1 MQVVTLG
8 PAGTF
13 SEIAAQA
20 FCQASPAVA
29 AGAYPLSFE
38 PSLQRTLSRAQQDPN
53 VIAVVPI
60 ENIAEGFVSPVV
72 DALLRHP
79 LNIVAEFRVPVRF
92 SYVSHQPRPRKIY
105 AQFVAQGQCSE
116 FINSRQQQS
125 EHDPVIVTTGSNIE
139 AFDLCLDDPESA
151 AIVPTHSIQTQS
163 KQLPALVT
171 HHIADY
177 PHNETRF
184 IAVTQQALTTEAA
197 KPAYKTSLLLI
208 DDADHPGLLADHLQ
222 VLAQHQINLT
232 SIVSRPTGTQFGNY
246 HFFLDAD
253 GHQQD
258 PALAAAIKVLQ
269 AQSRLVVLGSYPS
282 AKQVLP
288 FSD

>member
-13 SEIAAQA
+13 SEIAARA
-20 FCQASPAVA
+20 FCHGYSASAQLHPE
-29 AGAYPLSFE
+29 LTFE
-38 PSLQRTLSRAQQDPN
+38 ASLQRTLSRAQQDAN
-53 VIAVVPI
+53 IIAVVPI

-79 LNIVAEFRVPVRF
+79 LNIIAEFRVPVRF
-92 SYVSHQPRPRKIY
+92 SYVSHHPRPAKIY

-116 FINSRQQQS
+116 FISARQQQT
-125 EHDPVIVTTGSNIE
+125 DPPTLVTTGSNIE
-139 AFDLCLDDPESA
+139 ALDLFFNDANSA
-151 AIVPTHSIQTQS
+151 ALVPTHSTLSQAANLEQKLI
-163 KQLPALVT
+163 T
-171 HHIADY
+171 HHVADY

-184 IAVTQQALTTEAA
+184 IAVSQQRLALDTKAE
-197 KPAYKTSLLLI
+197 AYKTSLLLI
-208 DDADHPGLLADHLQ
+208 DDSDHPGLLADHLQ
-222 VLAQHQINLT
+222 VLAKNHVNLT

-258 PALAAAIKVLQ
+258 PHLASAIATLQ

-288 FSD
+288 FGD